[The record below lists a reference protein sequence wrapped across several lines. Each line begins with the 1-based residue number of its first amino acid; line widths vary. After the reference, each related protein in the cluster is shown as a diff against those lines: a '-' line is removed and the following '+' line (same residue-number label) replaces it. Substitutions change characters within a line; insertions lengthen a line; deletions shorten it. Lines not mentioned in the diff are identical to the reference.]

1 MGDKCQPLHCQYGAP
16 SLHQENSPSYCRQ
29 QLNPHLNLGKK
40 NIIWW
45 NSLIRGPNSVLC
57 QMPWTCAV
65 GRKEAVSG
73 DSRGKVKRVDVHP
86 PTLIHTYRVGVILYI
101 YADWEKSWK
110 PGHGGWICKT
120 TTKMRPARWYE
131 RSVFFTSN
139 RCRLRAP
146 CSLTHG
152 YLMSTARLS
161 GNLICWPTVVN
172 KTSLQTRR
180 SPRGFIMIWF
190 DETLGMFVCF
200 RCSIIS
206 MFGIFLS
213 ARDARALSSFYVMA
227 GFSDMV

>member
-1 MGDKCQPLHCQYGAP
+1 MGDKCQHLHCQYGAP

-29 QLNPHLNLGKK
+29 QLRPHLNLGKK
-40 NIIWW
+40 ILSDEILLSADLTAFCARCHEPVLLEERRQSQGTAEERW
-45 NSLIRGPNSVLC
+45 RGLMSI
-57 QMPWTCAV
+57 
-65 GRKEAVSG
+65 
-73 DSRGKVKRVDVHP
+73 P

-206 MFGIFLS
+206 MFWIFLS